1 MVCYLAVS
9 SLYHFFEIVE
19 EIQFYAE
26 KHIFNICFNL
36 FCLFDKKNMFF
47 LCPICEKI
55 VLLAKINSAL
65 KAGSV
70 SQEIKEKYFFFEK
83 YVFLRKG
90 VSL

>member
-1 MVCYLAVS
+1 
-9 SLYHFFEIVE
+9 
-19 EIQFYAE
+19 
-26 KHIFNICFNL
+26 
-36 FCLFDKKNMFF
+36 MFF

-83 YVFLRKG
+83 YVFLRNG